1 MLLPE
6 KLRISRKSS
15 KVGCKHIASLAMI
28 GFLGLTMTG
37 CEGLLKAP
45 TPPVPPDPAIQ
56 SSALEHRLK
65 SEHEAERGGWLAEKE
80 AQQQEIER
88 LQKLLA
94 EKETYIRSQEAR
106 QLDQAKTLRE
116 TTTQAARA
124 QIKLRRLAT
133 RPAAASAIA
142 EAEMLMESLK
152 PVTNAEQSL
161 QNQAK
166 RLLQAATISYVE
178 DNYAGA
184 MDHAARAHELVEMV
198 KNNRTRK
205 ADRASISLQ
214 TPIPLRAA
222 PNSNLRQGPSLQ
234 SAVVAKLKNDST
246 VTAEAYQGDWFKI
259 HTPDGE
265 SGWVLNT
272 LVEAYVGQP

>member
-6 KLRISRKSS
+6 ELRISQKSS
-15 KVGCKHIASLAMI
+15 KVLCEHIASLAMM
-28 GFLGLTMTG
+28 GFLGLAITG
-37 CEGLLKAP
+37 CKGLSKAP
-45 TPPVPPDPAIQ
+45 SSPVPPPDPAIQ
-56 SSALEHRLK
+56 LSALEHRLK
-65 SEHEAERGGWLAEKE
+65 NDHEAERGRWLAEKE

-94 EKETYIRSQEAR
+94 EKETYIRSQQAR
-106 QLDQAKTLRE
+106 QQDQAKTLQE
-116 TTTQAARA
+116 TTTQAAHA

-152 PVTNAEQSL
+152 PVMNAEQSL

-166 RLLQAATISYVE
+166 RLLQAATMSYVE

-184 MDHAARAHELVEMV
+184 MDHAARAHALVEMV

-205 ADRASISLQ
+205 AEQASISLQ

-222 PNSNLRQGPSLQ
+222 PNSNLRQGPSLR

-246 VTAEAYQGDWFKI
+246 VTGNIRGLAQI